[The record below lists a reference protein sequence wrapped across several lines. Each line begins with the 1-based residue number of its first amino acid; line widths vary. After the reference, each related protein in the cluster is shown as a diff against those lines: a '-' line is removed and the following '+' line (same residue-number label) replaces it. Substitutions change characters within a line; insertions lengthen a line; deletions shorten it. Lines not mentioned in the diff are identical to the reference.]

1 MAGMVSATTS
11 GRLPRARAGG
21 WIASPLWDFFWMF
34 AALWGGA
41 LLLAGSASF
50 GLAAAAAGI
59 FFAERLVSIAHSW
72 STTWMVLFSPVLAAE
87 RMRRRAKFVWIPLA
101 ITAFAFALGIFVA
114 GWQRFPASGAFGPG
128 LWAFGLYIALFWVLH
143 FWHFG
148 NQDFGVLSLYRSRA
162 GQTRAI
168 DRKLDKLYT
177 VLMMFLIQPIV
188 YLSVVKTTAFAE
200 LAHGLIPLS
209 DGLLARIAPVALGVA
224 AAISVGIAAFE
235 IAKPNRSPGK
245 LLYTVV
251 MLLHPLLLFG
261 SIQLKDRGLA
271 YVYLLA
277 YLWSHW
283 LIAIGLV
290 GRINTRFYRRR
301 GDSRT
306 GSLARH
312 ALLLGAISGLVW
324 LVTYPYTSYG
334 LFNTDGF
341 RYKQLL
347 AQIAPAQTLVIGVV
361 MGFFLSEQLLHYYC
375 DRCLFRFRDEG
386 VRRAVAPLL

>member
-1 MAGMVSATTS
+1 M
-11 GRLPRARAGG
+11 
-21 WIASPLWDFFWMF
+21 
-34 AALWGGA
+34 
-41 LLLAGSASF
+41 AGSASF
-50 GLAAAAAGI
+50 CLEAAAAGI

-101 ITAFAFALGIFVA
+101 ITVAAFALGIFVA
-114 GWQRFPASGAFGPG
+114 GWQRFPASGQFGPG
-128 LWAFGLYIALFWVLH
+128 LWAFALYISLFWVLH

-168 DRKLDKLYT
+168 DRKMDKLYT

-200 LAHGLIPLS
+200 LAHELIPLS
-209 DGLLARIAPVALGVA
+209 DGLLAWIAPVALGVA
-224 AAISVGIAAFE
+224 AVISVGIAAFE

-271 YVYLLA
+271 YAYLVA

-312 ALLLGAISGLVW
+312 AVLLGAISGLVW
-324 LVTYPYTSYG
+324 MASYPYTSYG